1 MSIPV
6 KVRARAVVLIVAV
19 LWLVALATY
28 CQAQNDVTV
37 TVMVA
42 PPYSTKID
50 DYEKHPERII
60 ITLQS
65 HRQSAVSLQLRGSII
80 GENGIE
86 IHAAR
91 QYRSPRPIDLPAG
104 MTLQLDAMAVR
115 SLFDIDKVEVRGTS
129 VAALREGNGLPEGT
143 YRICA
148 RAYDYNQPEVPLSVD
163 EPMGCSNAFRITN
176 LEPPYLIRPYA
187 DEVVRSVAPQNVLF
201 TWSFPAGAPPSTQF
215 KLKIVEILTQGRN
228 INDAMQS
235 ATTPPFFEQTVT
247 GNAFLFGPAQPT
259 LIAGRKYA
267 FMVTAIDPF
276 RSTVFRNEG
285 RSEVSSFTFGE
296 APANKFPNLA
306 AFKVMDAM
314 GPLVCS
320 CQEAVPGGG
329 VDNSKAIV
337 GSKVTVGKFEMTV
350 LEATEQAGML
360 KGRGKINFPMINSKL
375 IPILVEF
382 ADLQVNASNQAISGT
397 VKAKVKSD
405 VDFIPAVPAPNI
417 QSIPFTSSDAQKL
430 DEYFKA
436 NVKQLVS
443 NINAAIDNAG
453 FEMPLG
459 LDKTIGGIGT
469 VIAIT
474 GATFTPMQA
483 TFEAATVVN
492 IPDGATK
499 IALGAKSVCMDN
511 AGLCGQGTLYLS
523 SDFNI
528 APINMKLKGVAPMP
542 VNPLDSGT
550 YVVFDK
556 DGFKKLRIQAE
567 YAFPAGML
575 VKKSDMVSPV
585 KATLTAS
592 AITWSNWMAKVDID
606 PFYLAGSTDFG
617 FSLVGSGTYD
627 HSSSSNPVGMPVIA
641 AKPNI
646 STPDWNGFYL
656 PNLTVEL
663 PAIIKKA
670 SGGPPITTAV
680 KDLIID
686 TQGLSGAVNATN
698 VLAIGDGD
706 LGGWYYSVDNIGV
719 NFLNNSFVSGGM
731 NGKLV
736 LPISGSNAGNPKGQL
751 DYTSTLSKPAGSL
764 EFQFVIKPKNDLEVP
779 MWYSQFTLANTSN
792 ILVTAGGG
800 KDFYAAATLNG
811 SMDIITNLSP
821 LPNINFKAMEFQGL
835 KLQTVAPYLSIET
848 FNAGLASPNK
858 SLGGFD
864 IGLEQIKPV
873 LSGTKAGIGFTMNVE
888 LCNIALM
895 PKASFSF
902 DLLGKLDFNGK
913 RPDWKYDKVDPKA
926 ISLEG
931 TVGPV
936 NVKGDVA
943 FFDGDKE
950 FGSGI
955 RGGLKAVMFSGFEAD
970 AQVLFGSKS
979 FHYWYVDARFKLPPP
994 GIAVGGP
1001 IPISIFGFGGGVFY
1015 NLSQKPVLNP
1025 KDFYSAGPPPLANTY
1040 VPTADRAGF
1049 KATII
1054 MGVSD
1059 GSSFQA
1065 SGTFEAI
1072 VNTSTMAP
1080 VSMSIDIDAAM
1091 ICPLMQTDKAFVKG
1105 RGLIRYDFANDI
1117 FDAMVG
1123 VNVNLV
1129 DVIDGHGFVHLNIDA
1144 RKSQWF
1150 FKVGEPSDR
1159 IRLSLVKF
1167 LNYDGY
1173 LMMGNHDIPGV
1184 PPPPQQVL
1192 DQIKGY
1198 SGNRTGDM
1206 GMGEG
1211 LAFGASMSYGPA
1223 DLRFLIF
1230 YMRLGA
1236 GIGFDIALRKLSEG
1250 CDAAK
1255 EPGINGWYAN
1265 GQLYMWAEF
1274 AFGLFVDEWFFTG
1287 NVAVAEV
1294 KAAALMTMGIPNPT
1308 WFDGWLH
1315 GEYNVLGGL
1324 ISGHMNFHVE
1334 VGSRCV
1340 PEYSPFGGIP
1350 IISQISPVGNK
1361 ISVLA
1366 DPQTA
1371 FNYPVETEFVIPMLN
1386 DKGVQVNRTF
1396 RIDLQQFDVI
1406 KKSTGEVFCSKD
1418 INRTFRLSDGAR
1430 LATIYTQAAF
1440 DELTSYTIK
1449 VKLQAFEIIGST
1461 KKPCT
1466 FKGNL
1471 VIEERTIDFTTD
1483 KCPEDLNGAVLAS
1496 YPINRQRYLLQKE
1509 STSGYIELTKPVGC
1523 LMSNPNYV
1531 LLASFT
1537 SYKGG
1542 VQTGTL
1548 EVPVASLGSYGLSFS
1563 IPTLPNDQLIEFKLI
1578 KRVKAPSVLAAAG
1591 AGGAGIQK
1599 LDGMKGTTLMS
1610 GNFTHETQN
1619 KYLGS
1624 YNFMDVHSSALTGVQ
1639 LSMKKVPD
1647 VTIYKYYFK
1656 TSKYNTLAEK
1666 LSHSE
1671 VSSTARKDAFG
1682 ILELYAAEYGM
1693 SEGFDV
1699 FDMRGFT
1706 YIFAGTETDNYYK
1719 IGPLVVVSEAKPRN
1733 RWSEEHTRHAFYE
1746 PWAKVYY
1753 GGYTEELGPRYIR
1766 SFGTPFEEI
1775 AFFEPAS
1782 RPIDFSVGSVDP
1794 ALTNAEIHEQVVSQ
1808 YIKTYANEAA
1818 STSVVTKMIM
1828 LK

>member
-1 MSIPV
+1 M
-6 KVRARAVVLIVAV
+6 KVRARTVVLIVAV

-65 HRQSAVSLQLRGSII
+65 RRQSAVSLQLRGSII

-104 MTLQLDAMAVR
+104 MTLQLDAMAIR
-115 SLFDIDKVEVRGTS
+115 SLFDIDKLEVRGTS
-129 VAALREGNGLPEGT
+129 AAALREGNGLPEGI

-215 KLKIVEILTQGRN
+215 RLKVVEILTSGRN

-296 APANKFPNLA
+296 APADKLPNLA
-306 AFKVMDAM
+306 AFKMMNAV
-314 GPLVCS
+314 GPVVCS

-337 GSKVTVGKFEMTV
+337 GSKVTIGKFEMTV

-382 ADLQVNASNQAISGT
+382 ADLQVNASNQAISGM

-405 VDFIPAVPAPNI
+405 VDFIPSAPAPNI
-417 QSIPFTSSDAQKL
+417 QSLPFTSSDAQKL

-443 NINAAIDNAG
+443 NISSAIDNVG

-459 LDKTIGGIGT
+459 LDKNIGGIGT

-474 GATFTPMQA
+474 GATFTPTQA

-511 AGLCGQGTLYLS
+511 AGLCGQGTLFLS

-528 APINMKLKGVAPMP
+528 APLNMRLKGVAPMP

-567 YAFPAGML
+567 YDFPAGML

-592 AITWSNWMAKVDID
+592 ALSWSNWMAKVDID

-617 FSLVGSGTYD
+617 FTLVGSGTYD
-627 HSSSSNPVGMPVIA
+627 HSSSSNPVGMPTIA

-670 SGGPPITTAV
+670 SGGPPIGTAV

-706 LGGWYYSVDNIGV
+706 MGGWFYSVDNIGV

-731 NGKLV
+731 NGKMI
-736 LPISGSNAGNPKGQL
+736 LPISGGNASNPKGQL

-764 EFQFVIKPKNDLEVP
+764 EFQFVIKPKNDLDVP
-779 MWYSQFTLANTSN
+779 MWYSKFTLANTSN

-800 KDFYAAATLNG
+800 KDFYAAANLNG
-811 SMDIITNLSP
+811 SMDIIADLSP
-821 LPNINFKAMEFQGL
+821 LSKINFRAMEFQGL
-835 KLQTVAPYLSIET
+835 KLETAAPYISIET
-848 FNAGLASPNK
+848 FHAGLASPNK
-858 SLGGFD
+858 SLSGFD
-864 IGLEQIKPV
+864 VGLDEIKPIIA
-873 LSGTKAGIGFTMNVE
+873 GGKAGIGFTMHVSLCDIE
-888 LCNIALM
+888 LV
-895 PKASFSF
+895 PKATFGFSV
-902 DLLGKLDFNGK
+902 LGKLDFNGK
-913 RPDWKYDKVDPKA
+913 RPDWKYDNVYPTQIGLDGE
-926 ISLEG
+926 I
-931 TVGPV
+931 GPV
-936 NVKGDVA
+936 HILGNVN
-943 FFDGDKE
+943 FFDGDAE
-950 FGSGI
+950 FGNGI
-955 RGGLKAVMFSGFEAD
+955 RGSLDATFFSSFVAHAE
-970 AQVLFGSKS
+970 VLFGKKD
-979 FHYWYVDARFKLPPP
+979 FQYWYVDARFKSPAGFPVAP
-994 GIAVGGP
+994 P
-1001 IPISIFGFGGGVFY
+1001 IPLSIFGFGGGAFY
-1015 NLSQKPVLNP
+1015 NLSQKALLNP
-1025 KDFYSAGPPPLANTY
+1025 KDFYGGTPPVTNLYTPTANT
-1040 VPTADRAGF
+1040 AGF

-1059 GSSFQA
+1059 GFSCQM
-1065 SGTFEAI
+1065 SGTFECV
-1072 VNTSTMAP
+1072 VNTKTMAP
-1080 VSMSIDIDAAM
+1080 VSMSITADAAM
-1091 ICPLMQTDKAFVKG
+1091 LSPLMNTEKAFVKG
-1105 RGLIRYDFANDI
+1105 KGIIRYDFAQDI

-1123 VNVNLV
+1123 VNVSLLSM
-1129 DVIDGHGFVHLNIDA
+1129 IEGHGFVHLHVNGSSGD
-1144 RKSQWF
+1144 WF

-1159 IRLSLVKF
+1159 IALDVVDFIHYK
-1167 LNYDGY
+1167 GY
-1173 LMMGNHDIPGV
+1173 LEMGNYGIDGV

-1192 DQIKGY
+1192 NAIIGYAPPRSPKLEKGA
-1198 SGNRTGDM
+1198 GFA
-1206 GMGEG
+1206 
-1211 LAFGASMSYGPA
+1211 LGASVEYGPA

-1230 YMRLGA
+1230 YMNLGA
-1236 GIGFDIALRKLSEG
+1236 GMGFDVALQEVSEG
-1250 CDAAK
+1250 CNGRTNL
-1255 EPGINGWYAN
+1255 PGINGWYAN
-1265 GQLYMWAEF
+1265 GQLWMWAEF
-1274 AFGLFVDEWFFTG
+1274 GFGLYVDEWFFTG
-1287 NVAVAEV
+1287 KVPAFEV
-1294 KAAALMTMGIPNPT
+1294 KAGAIMSMGMPNPI
-1308 WFDGWLH
+1308 WFDGWL
-1315 GEYNVLGGL
+1315 GSPYTVLGGL
-1324 ISGHMNFHVE
+1324 VTGHMTFHVA
-1334 VGSRCV
+1334 VGDKCT
-1340 PEYSPFGGIP
+1340 PESSPFSGTP
-1350 IISQISPVGNK
+1350 IISQLSPGGDKVS
-1361 ISVLA
+1361 ILA
-1366 DPQTA
+1366 DPQAT
-1371 FNYPVETEFVIPMLN
+1371 FNFPVDTEFPIDMVN
-1386 DKGVQVNRTF
+1386 DEGKKVARRYT
-1396 RIDLQQFDVI
+1396 IDLLQFDVVDEH
-1406 KKSTGEVFCSKD
+1406 GNVVCSKAS
-1418 INRTFRLSDGAR
+1418 NREFRITDEGK
-1430 LATIYTQAAF
+1430 LATIYTAAAF
-1440 DELTSYTIK
+1440 QAQSKYTVK
-1449 VKLQAFEIIGST
+1449 VKVQAFELVGST

-1466 FKGNL
+1466 HQGKL
-1471 VIEERTIDFTTD
+1471 IIEERTLAFTTGE
-1483 KCPEDLNGAVLAS
+1483 CVTTLNDVVLAS
-1496 YPINRQRYLLQKE
+1496 FPISRQRYFLQKE
-1509 STSGYIELTKPVGC
+1509 STTGYLELTKTVPC
-1523 LMSNPNYV
+1523 LMGNSDYNLIAV
-1531 LLASFT
+1531 FT
-1537 SYKGG
+1537 ANQGGGKSTIVEVPIDYKGG
-1542 VQTGTL
+1542 YNIDF
-1548 EVPVASLGSYGLSFS
+1548 A
-1563 IPTLPNDQLIEFKLI
+1563 IPTLPNNQIMEVRLV
-1578 KRVKAPSVLAAAG
+1578 KRINPRAG
-1591 AGGAGIQK
+1591 LTLSGVNNTGKDKVAGIGTS
-1599 LDGMKGTTLMS
+1599 LMKNNS
-1610 GNFTHETQN
+1610 NFTYDTKN
-1619 KYLGS
+1619 KYLGD
-1624 YNFMDVHSSALTGVQ
+1624 YNFVDVNTSALSGVAV
-1639 LSMKKVPD
+1639 SMKKVPD
-1647 VTIYKYYFK
+1647 ILLYKYYFK
-1656 TSKYNTLAEK
+1656 TSKYNTLADK
-1666 LSHSE
+1666 LAHSE
-1671 VSSTARKDAFG
+1671 VSSTAQKTAFG
-1682 ILELYAAEYGM
+1682 IVEIYDADYGL

-1699 FDMRGFT
+1699 FDMKGSR
-1706 YIFAGTETDNYYK
+1706 YAFAGDFHK

-1733 RWSEEHTRHAFYE
+1733 RWSEQQAKPNFYD
-1746 PWAKVYY
+1746 PWRAVFY
-1753 GGYTEELGPRYIR
+1753 GGFAEEMGPRYIR
-1766 SFGTPFEEI
+1766 SFGTPLNEI
-1775 AFFEPAS
+1775 IGFEPAS
-1782 RPIDFSVGSVDP
+1782 RPIDFSLSSVDP
-1794 ALTNAEIHEQVVSQ
+1794 PLTKDEINSQ
-1808 YIKTYANEAA
+1808 LISDYLKAYTTEAIYSPSISKA
-1818 STSVVTKMIM
+1818 IS